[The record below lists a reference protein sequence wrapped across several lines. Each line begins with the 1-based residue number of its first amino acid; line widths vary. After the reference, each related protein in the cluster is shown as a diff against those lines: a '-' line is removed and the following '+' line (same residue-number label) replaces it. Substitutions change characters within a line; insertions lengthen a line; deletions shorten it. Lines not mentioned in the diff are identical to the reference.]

1 MQERIA
7 VYAEALFA
15 VAQAEGNL
23 GEVEDEL
30 FRFARVLEA
39 NDELR
44 DKLTDP
50 RIPVAVRQQVIED
63 LLVGKAQSS
72 TVGLV
77 SLLVGNGRVRELPA
91 IVDAMVSTSAR
102 QANKEVAEVRSAVEL
117 SDDQR
122 CRLAA
127 ALGRATGKAVDV
139 KVIIDPTVKGG
150 LIAQVGDTVIDGT
163 VRRRLEQL
171 RNIL

>member
-122 CRLAA
+122 SRLAL

-171 RNIL
+171 RNVL